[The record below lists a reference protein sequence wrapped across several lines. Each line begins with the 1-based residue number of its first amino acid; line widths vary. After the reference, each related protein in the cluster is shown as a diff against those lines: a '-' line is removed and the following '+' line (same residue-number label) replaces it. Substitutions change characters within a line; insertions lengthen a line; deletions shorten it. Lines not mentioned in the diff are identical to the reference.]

1 MGSFIRLFPV
11 EDSIRMNE
19 LMVIL
24 TKCFD
29 VLYANKKDLSWSN
42 KYYSRYREEEL
53 LEQLAELED
62 LHQNDQKQNPRLAHV
77 RFFQKKR
84 NKKHFL
90 LCDQTDRLK
99 RKCFSNKTCLII
111 LSECTQ

>member
-1 MGSFIRLFPV
+1 MYLLQRETARETFENRHLGSFIRLFPV

-19 LMVIL
+19 LMIIL

-42 KYYSRYREEEL
+42 KYYSRYKEEEL

-62 LHQNDQKQNPRLAHV
+62 LHQNDQKKNPRLAYV
-77 RFFQKKR
+77 SSFFS
-84 NKKHFL
+84 L
-90 LCDQTDRLK
+90 LCNRTK
-99 RKCFSNKTCLII
+99 EES
-111 LSECTQ
+111 